1 VKNQLKDLY
10 SKHGEKDNR
19 NRKISIFGLGYI
31 GCVLSACFA
40 KKGFEVIGV
49 DIDSFKIESI
59 NNGISPIIEPQLNYL
74 IHEVTDKGNLR
85 ATNDVNFAINN
96 TNISMICVGT
106 PSLPNGDID
115 YTYIERVIIEIANAL
130 LIKNSNHIIIIRSTI
145 LPGTIDSIIKPT
157 LLELCGKVLFQKV
170 KLCHNPEFLREG
182 SAISDFF
189 KPPKTVIGV
198 YEEQIGQYL
207 MSLLY
212 DNIPGE
218 KIITDINT
226 AETVKYV
233 DNTFHALKVSFAN
246 EVGIFC
252 KSLGIDSYKVM
263 EIFCKDRK
271 LNLSPYYL
279 KPGKPFGGSCLF
291 KDLSALIYRAKRNDL
306 ELPVIY
312 NILLS
317 NEVHKKNV
325 LQLITSFDR
334 RNIGII
340 GISFK
345 ENTDDL
351 RYSPTI
357 EIIESLIGKGYN
369 VSIFDENISLA
380 KIYGSN
386 RDYIVKHIPHIS
398 SLLVD
403 DLNNLIESSEIIVIA
418 NKEKE
423 LLKKLSNIQI
433 DKIII
438 DLVRIDGLANNE
450 NYYGLVW

>member
-1 VKNQLKDLY
+1 MDNKN
-10 SKHGEKDNR
+10 G
-19 NRKISIFGLGYI
+19 KISIFGLGYI

-49 DIDSFKIESI
+49 DIDSFKVESI
-59 NNGISPIIEPQLNYL
+59 NNGVSPIIEPGLDHL
-74 IHEVTDKGNLR
+74 IREVTGKGSLR
-85 ATNDVNFAINN
+85 ATNDANFAINN
-96 TNISMICVGT
+96 TDISMICVGT

-115 YTYIERVIIEIANAL
+115 YTYIKRVIEEIANAI
-130 LIKNSNHIIIIRSTI
+130 LIKNSNHTIITRSTI
-145 LPGTIDSIIKPT
+145 LPGTFDTIIKSV
-157 LLELCGKVLFQKV
+157 LLEVCGEKLFQDI

-189 KPPKTVIGV
+189 DPPKTVIGV
-198 YEEQIGQYL
+198 YEEELGKFL

-212 DNIPGE
+212 DDIPGE
-218 KIITDINT
+218 KIITDVDT

-233 DNTFHALKVSFAN
+233 DNVFHALKVSFAN

-279 KPGKPFGGSCLF
+279 KPGKPFGGSCLL

-312 NILLS
+312 NILHS
-317 NEVHKKNV
+317 NDIHKKNV
-325 LQLITSFDR
+325 LKLITSFGR

-345 ENTDDL
+345 EKTDDL
-351 RYSPTI
+351 RYSPI
-357 EIIESLIGKGYN
+357 IDIIESLIGKGYN
-369 VSIFDENISLA
+369 VSIFDKNVSLA

-418 NKEKE
+418 NKDNE
-423 LLKKLSNIQI
+423 LLKKLLDIQK

-438 DLVRIDGLANNE
+438 DLVRIEEMTNNK
-450 NYYGLVW
+450 NYYGVCW